1 MFLEL
6 LSFLSSLDTGFNVL
20 SYLTVRAVFA
30 MMTALLIT
38 LLLGKWIIG
47 KLQEY
52 QIGQVIRDDGPETHL
67 EKKGTPTMGGVLIFF
82 AFFISVLIWGDWQ
95 NPFLWIVIVTALLFS
110 SIGFIDDYLK
120 IKKQN
125 SDGLSRRQKLSAQ
138 TISTLLICFWL
149 LSLNSKTIGA
159 ELLIPFFKDLI
170 IPLNVI
176 GFLIIG
182 WFAIVGGSNSVNL
195 TDGLD
200 GLAIMPV
207 IIISGALG
215 VFAYIGGNY
224 NFSGYLNMPF
234 MPGTGEAFVLCAALI
249 GAGFG
254 FLWFNTYPAEIFM
267 GDTGSLALGAILA
280 VIAIIVHQEILLILM
295 GGIFVAE
302 TLSVIIQIAY
312 YKRTQKRFFKMAPI
326 HHHFEKKGLKEPKII
341 VRFWIVTLILVL
353 ISLASIKIRS
363 VSYTH
368 LTLPTNR
375 EV

>member
-1 MFLEL
+1 MFLEI

-38 LLLGKWIIG
+38 LVLGKWIIS
-47 KLQEY
+47 KLQHY
-52 QIGQVIRDDGPETHL
+52 QIGQVIREDGPETHL
-67 EKKGTPTMGGVLIFF
+67 EKQGTPTMGGVLILF
-82 AFFISVLIWGDWQ
+82 AFFISILIWGDWN
-95 NPFLWIVIVTALLFS
+95 NPFLWIVIATALFFS

-125 SDGLSRRQKLSAQ
+125 SDGLSRRQKIAAQSISA
-138 TISTLLICFWL
+138 ILICVWL

-170 IPLNVI
+170 IPLNALA
-176 GFLIIG
+176 FLIVG
-182 WFAIVGGSNSVNL
+182 WFALVGSSNSVNL

-207 IIISGALG
+207 ILISGALA

-234 MPGTGEAFVLCAALI
+234 MPGTGEIFVICAALV

-267 GDTGSLALGAILA
+267 GDTGSLSLGAILG

-302 TLSVIIQIAY
+302 TLSVIIQIGY
-312 YKRTQKRFFKMAPI
+312 FKRTQKRFFLMAPI
-326 HHHFEKKGLKEPKII
+326 HHHYEKKGLKEPKII
-341 VRFWIVTLILVL
+341 VRFWIITLILVL
-353 ISLASIKIRS
+353 ISLASIKIR
-363 VSYTH
+363 
-368 LTLPTNR
+368 
-375 EV
+375 

>member
-6 LSFLSSLDTGFNVL
+6 LNFLSSLDTGFNVL

-30 MMTALLIT
+30 MMTSLLIT
-38 LLLGKWIIG
+38 LVLGKWIIS
-47 KLQEY
+47 KLEQYE
-52 QIGQVIRDDGPETHL
+52 IGQVIRDDGPETHE
-67 EKKGTPTMGGVLIFF
+67 EKKGTPTMGGVLILF
-82 AFFISVLIWGDWQ
+82 AFFTSMIIWGDWK

-125 SDGLSRRQKLSAQ
+125 SDGLTRRQKIALQ
-138 TISTLLICFWL
+138 TISTILICIWL

-159 ELLIPFFKDLI
+159 ELLVPFFKDLV
-170 IPLNVI
+170 IPLNAF
-176 GFLIIG
+176 GFLIVG

-207 IIISGALG
+207 IIISAALA

-224 NFSGYLNMPF
+224 NFSAYLNMPF
-234 MPGTGEAFVLCAALI
+234 MPGTGEIFVICAALI
-249 GAGFG
+249 GSGFG

-267 GDTGSLALGAILA
+267 GDTGSLSLGAILA

-302 TLSVIIQIAY
+302 ALSVIIQIGY
-312 YKRTQKRFFKMAPI
+312 YKQTQKRFFRMAPI
-326 HHHFEKKGLKEPKII
+326 HHHFEKLGLKEPKII

-353 ISLASIKIRS
+353 ISLASIKIR
-363 VSYTH
+363 
-368 LTLPTNR
+368 
-375 EV
+375 

>member
-1 MFLEL
+1 MFLEI

-38 LLLGKWIIG
+38 LVLGKWINA
-47 KLQEY
+47 KLQHY
-52 QIGQVIRDDGPETHL
+52 QIGQVIRNDGPETHL
-67 EKKGTPTMGGVLIFF
+67 EKAGTPTMGGVLILF
-82 AFFISVLIWGDWQ
+82 AFFISVLIWGDWD

-110 SIGFIDDYLK
+110 TIGFIDDYLK

-125 SDGLSRRQKLSAQ
+125 SDGLSRRQKILAQSISA
-138 TISTLLICFWL
+138 ILICVWL

-170 IPLNVI
+170 IPLNALA
-176 GFLIIG
+176 FLIIG
-182 WFAIVGGSNSVNL
+182 WFALVGSSNSVNL

-207 IIISGALG
+207 ILISGALA

-234 MPGTGEAFVLCAALI
+234 MPGTGEIFVLCAALV

-267 GDTGSLALGAILA
+267 GDTGSLSLGAILG

-302 TLSVIIQIAY
+302 TLSVIIQIGY
-312 YKRTQKRFFKMAPI
+312 FKRTQKRIFLMAPL
-326 HHHFEKKGLKEPKII
+326 HHHYEKKGLKEPKII
-341 VRFWIVTLILVL
+341 VRFWIITLILVL
-353 ISLASIKIRS
+353 ISLASIKIR
-363 VSYTH
+363 
-368 LTLPTNR
+368 
-375 EV
+375 

>member
-6 LSFLSSLDTGFNVL
+6 INFLSSLDTGFNVL

-30 MMTALLIT
+30 MMTSLLIT
-38 LLLGKWIIG
+38 LVLGKWIIS
-47 KLQEY
+47 KLEQYE
-52 QIGQVIRDDGPETHL
+52 IGQVIRDDGPETHE
-67 EKKGTPTMGGVLIFF
+67 EKKGTPTMGGVLILF
-82 AFFISVLIWGDWQ
+82 AFFTSMIIWGDWK

-125 SDGLSRRQKLSAQ
+125 SDGLSRRQKIALQS
-138 TISTLLICFWL
+138 ISTILICIWL

-159 ELLIPFFKDLI
+159 ELLVPFFKDLV
-170 IPLNVI
+170 IPLNAF
-176 GFLIIG
+176 GFLIVG

-207 IIISGALG
+207 IIISAALA

-224 NFSGYLNMPF
+224 NFSAYLNMPF
-234 MPGTGEAFVLCAALI
+234 MPGTGEIFVVCAALI
-249 GAGFG
+249 GSGFG
-254 FLWFNTYPAEIFM
+254 FLWFNAYPAEIFM
-267 GDTGSLALGAILA
+267 GDTGSLSLGAILA

-302 TLSVIIQIAY
+302 ALSVIIQIGY
-312 YKRTQKRFFKMAPI
+312 YKQTQKRFFRMAPI
-326 HHHFEKKGLKEPKII
+326 HHHFEKLGLKEPKII

-353 ISLASIKIRS
+353 ISLASIKIR
-363 VSYTH
+363 
-368 LTLPTNR
+368 
-375 EV
+375 

>member
-6 LSFLSSLDTGFNVL
+6 INFLSSIDTGFNVL

-30 MMTALLIT
+30 MMTSLLIT
-38 LLLGKWIIG
+38 LVLGKWIIS
-47 KLQEY
+47 KLEQYE
-52 QIGQVIRDDGPETHL
+52 IGQVIRDDGPETHE
-67 EKKGTPTMGGVLIFF
+67 EKKGTPTMGGVLILF
-82 AFFISVLIWGDWQ
+82 AFFTSMIIWGDWK

-125 SDGLSRRQKLSAQ
+125 SDGLSRRQKIALQS
-138 TISTLLICFWL
+138 ISTILICIWL

-159 ELLIPFFKDLI
+159 ELLVPFFKDLV
-170 IPLNVI
+170 IPLNAF
-176 GFLIIG
+176 GFLIVG

-207 IIISGALG
+207 IIISAALA

-224 NFSGYLNMPF
+224 NFSAYLNMPF
-234 MPGTGEAFVLCAALI
+234 MPGTGEIFVVCAALI
-249 GAGFG
+249 GSGFG

-267 GDTGSLALGAILA
+267 GDTGSLSLGAILA

-302 TLSVIIQIAY
+302 ALSVIIQIGY
-312 YKRTQKRFFKMAPI
+312 YKQTQKRFFRMAPI
-326 HHHFEKKGLKEPKII
+326 HHHFEKLGLKEPKII

-353 ISLASIKIRS
+353 ISLASIKIR
-363 VSYTH
+363 
-368 LTLPTNR
+368 
-375 EV
+375 

>member
-38 LLLGKWIIG
+38 LFLGKWIIA
-47 KLQEY
+47 KLQQY

-67 EKKGTPTMGGVLIFF
+67 EKEGTPTMGGVLILF
-82 AFFISVLIWGDWQ
+82 AFFTSVIIWGDWR
-95 NPFLWIVIVTALLFS
+95 NSFLWIVIFTAFLFGLV
-110 SIGFIDDYLK
+110 GFIDDYLK

-125 SDGLSRRQKLSAQ
+125 SDGLSQRQKLLAQ
-138 TISTLLICFWL
+138 TAATLFICIWL
-149 LSLNSKTIGA
+149 LSLNSKVIGT
-159 ELLIPFFKDLI
+159 ELLIPFIKDLI
-170 IPLNVI
+170 IPLNAIV
-176 GFLIIG
+176 FLLIG

-207 IIISGALG
+207 IIISGALA

-224 NFSGYLNMPF
+224 NFSAYLNMPF

-249 GAGFG
+249 GSGFG

-267 GDTGSLALGAILA
+267 GDTGSLSLGAILA

-295 GGIFVAE
+295 GGIFVVE
-302 TLSVIIQIAY
+302 TLSVIIQIGY
-312 YKRTQKRFFKMAPI
+312 FKRTKERFFLMAPI

-353 ISLASIKIRS
+353 ISLASIKIR
-363 VSYTH
+363 
-368 LTLPTNR
+368 
-375 EV
+375 

>member
-6 LSFLSSLDTGFNVL
+6 LNFLSSLDTGFNVL

-30 MMTALLIT
+30 MMTSLLIT
-38 LLLGKWIIG
+38 LVLGKWIIS
-47 KLQEY
+47 KLEQYE
-52 QIGQVIRDDGPETHL
+52 IGQVIRDDGPETHE
-67 EKKGTPTMGGVLIFF
+67 EKKGTPTMGGVLILF
-82 AFFISVLIWGDWQ
+82 AFFTSMIIWGDWT

-125 SDGLSRRQKLSAQ
+125 SDGLSRRQKIALQS
-138 TISTLLICFWL
+138 ISTILICIWL

-159 ELLIPFFKDLI
+159 ELLVPFFKDLV
-170 IPLNVI
+170 IPLNAF

-207 IIISGALG
+207 ILISGALA

-224 NFSGYLNMPF
+224 NFSAYLNMPF
-234 MPGTGEAFVLCAALI
+234 MSGTGEIFVVCAALI
-249 GAGFG
+249 GSGFG

-267 GDTGSLALGAILA
+267 GDTGSLSLGAILA

-302 TLSVIIQIAY
+302 ALSVIIQIGY
-312 YKRTQKRFFKMAPI
+312 YKQTQKRFFRMAPI
-326 HHHFEKKGLKEPKII
+326 HHHFEKLGLKEPKII

-353 ISLASIKIRS
+353 ISLASIKIR
-363 VSYTH
+363 
-368 LTLPTNR
+368 
-375 EV
+375 

>member
-1 MFLEL
+1 MFLEI

-38 LLLGKWIIG
+38 LVLGKWIIS
-47 KLQEY
+47 KLQHY
-52 QIGQVIRDDGPETHL
+52 QIGQVIREDGPETHL
-67 EKKGTPTMGGVLIFF
+67 EKQGTPTMGGVLILF
-82 AFFISVLIWGDWQ
+82 AFFISILIWGDWN

-125 SDGLSRRQKLSAQ
+125 SNGLSRRQKIVAQSISA
-138 TISTLLICFWL
+138 ILICVWL

-170 IPLNVI
+170 IPLNALA
-176 GFLIIG
+176 FLIVG
-182 WFAIVGGSNSVNL
+182 WFALVGSSNSVNL

-207 IIISGALG
+207 ILISGALA

-234 MPGTGEAFVLCAALI
+234 MPGTGEIFVICAALV

-267 GDTGSLALGAILA
+267 GDTGSLSLGAILG

-302 TLSVIIQIAY
+302 TLSVIIQIGY
-312 YKRTQKRFFKMAPI
+312 FKRTQKRFFLMAPI
-326 HHHFEKKGLKEPKII
+326 HHHYEKKGLKEPKII
-341 VRFWIVTLILVL
+341 VRFWIITLILVL
-353 ISLASIKIRS
+353 ISLASIKIR
-363 VSYTH
+363 
-368 LTLPTNR
+368 
-375 EV
+375 

>member
-6 LSFLSSLDTGFNVL
+6 INFLSSLDTGFNVL

-30 MMTALLIT
+30 MMTSLLIT
-38 LLLGKWIIG
+38 LVLGKWIIS
-47 KLQEY
+47 KLEQYE
-52 QIGQVIRDDGPETHL
+52 IGQVIRDDGPETHE
-67 EKKGTPTMGGVLIFF
+67 EKEGTPTMGGVLILF
-82 AFFISVLIWGDWQ
+82 AFFTSMIIWGDWT

-125 SDGLSRRQKLSAQ
+125 SDGLSRRQKIAAQ
-138 TISTLLICFWL
+138 SISTILICIWL

-159 ELLIPFFKDLI
+159 ELLVPFFKDLV
-170 IPLNVI
+170 IPLNAF

-207 IIISGALG
+207 ILISGALA

-224 NFSGYLNMPF
+224 NFSAYLNMPF
-234 MPGTGEAFVLCAALI
+234 MSGTGEIFVVCAALI
-249 GAGFG
+249 GSGFG

-267 GDTGSLALGAILA
+267 GDTGSLSLGAILA

-302 TLSVIIQIAY
+302 TLSVILQIGY
-312 YKRTQKRFFKMAPI
+312 FKRTQKRLFLMAPI
-326 HHHFEKKGLKEPKII
+326 HHHFEEMGLKEPKII

-353 ISLASIKIRS
+353 ISLASIKIR
-363 VSYTH
+363 
-368 LTLPTNR
+368 
-375 EV
+375 

>member
-1 MFLEL
+1 MFLEI

-38 LLLGKWIIG
+38 LVLGKWIIS
-47 KLQEY
+47 KLQHY
-52 QIGQVIRDDGPETHL
+52 QIGQVIRNDGPETHL
-67 EKKGTPTMGGVLIFF
+67 EKAGTPTMGGVLILF
-82 AFFISVLIWGDWQ
+82 AFFISVLIWGDWD

-125 SDGLSRRQKLSAQ
+125 SDGLSRRQKILAQSISA
-138 TISTLLICFWL
+138 IIICVWL

-170 IPLNVI
+170 IPLNTLA
-176 GFLIIG
+176 FLIIG
-182 WFAIVGGSNSVNL
+182 WFALVGSSNSVNL

-207 IIISGALG
+207 ILISGALA

-234 MPGTGEAFVLCAALI
+234 MPGTGEIFVLCAALV

-267 GDTGSLALGAILA
+267 GDTGSLSLGAILG

-302 TLSVIIQIAY
+302 TLSVIIQIGY
-312 YKRTQKRFFKMAPI
+312 FKRTQKRIFLMAPL
-326 HHHFEKKGLKEPKII
+326 HHHYEKKGLKEPKII
-341 VRFWIVTLILVL
+341 VRFWIITLILVL
-353 ISLASIKIRS
+353 ISLASIKIR
-363 VSYTH
+363 
-368 LTLPTNR
+368 
-375 EV
+375 

>member
-6 LSFLSSLDTGFNVL
+6 LNFLSSLDTGFNVL

-30 MMTALLIT
+30 MMTSLLIT
-38 LLLGKWIIG
+38 LVLGKWIIS
-47 KLQEY
+47 KLEQYE
-52 QIGQVIRDDGPETHL
+52 IGQVIRDDGPETHE
-67 EKKGTPTMGGVLIFF
+67 EKKGTPTMGGVLILF
-82 AFFISVLIWGDWQ
+82 AFFTSMIIWGDWK

-125 SDGLSRRQKLSAQ
+125 SDGLSRKQKIALQS
-138 TISTLLICFWL
+138 ISTILICIWL

-159 ELLIPFFKDLI
+159 ELLVPFFKDLV
-170 IPLNVI
+170 IPLNAF
-176 GFLIIG
+176 GFLIVG

-207 IIISGALG
+207 IIISAALA

-224 NFSGYLNMPF
+224 NFSAYLNMPF
-234 MPGTGEAFVLCAALI
+234 MPGTGEIFVVCAALI
-249 GAGFG
+249 GSGFG

-267 GDTGSLALGAILA
+267 GDTGSLSLGAILA

-302 TLSVIIQIAY
+302 ALSVIIQIGY
-312 YKRTQKRFFKMAPI
+312 YKQTQKRFFRMAPI
-326 HHHFEKKGLKEPKII
+326 HHHFEKIGLKEPKII

-353 ISLASIKIRS
+353 ISLASIKIR
-363 VSYTH
+363 
-368 LTLPTNR
+368 
-375 EV
+375 

>member
-1 MFLEL
+1 MFLEI

-38 LLLGKWIIG
+38 LVLGKWIIS
-47 KLQEY
+47 KLQHY
-52 QIGQVIRDDGPETHL
+52 QIGQVIREDGPETHL
-67 EKKGTPTMGGVLIFF
+67 EKQGTPTMGGVLILF
-82 AFFISVLIWGDWQ
+82 AFFISILIWGDWD
-95 NPFLWIVIVTALLFS
+95 NPFLWIVIITALLFS

-125 SDGLSRRQKLSAQ
+125 SDGLSRRQKIAAQSISA
-138 TISTLLICFWL
+138 ILICLWL

-170 IPLNVI
+170 IPLNAI
-176 GFLIIG
+176 AFLIVG
-182 WFAIVGGSNSVNL
+182 WFALVGSSNSVNL

-207 IIISGALG
+207 ILISGALA

-234 MPGTGEAFVLCAALI
+234 MPGTGEIFVICAALV

-267 GDTGSLALGAILA
+267 GDTGSLSLGAILG

-302 TLSVIIQIAY
+302 TLSVIIQIGY
-312 YKRTQKRFFKMAPI
+312 FKRTQKRFFLMAPI
-326 HHHFEKKGLKEPKII
+326 HHHYEKKGLKEPKII
-341 VRFWIVTLILVL
+341 VRFWIITLILVL
-353 ISLASIKIRS
+353 ISLASIKIR
-363 VSYTH
+363 
-368 LTLPTNR
+368 
-375 EV
+375 

>member
-6 LSFLSSLDTGFNVL
+6 ISFLSSLDSGFNVL

-38 LLLGKWIIG
+38 LFLGKWIIS
-47 KLQEY
+47 KLQHY
-52 QIGQVIRDDGPETHL
+52 QIGQVIRDDGPESHL
-67 EKKGTPTMGGVLIFF
+67 EKKGTPTMGGVLILF
-82 AFFISVLIWGDWQ
+82 AFFLSVIIWGDWN
-95 NPFLWIVIVTALLFS
+95 NPFLWIVVVTALLFS
-110 SIGFIDDYLK
+110 SIGFMDDYLK

-125 SDGLSRRQKLSAQ
+125 SDGLSRRQKIAAQSISA
-138 TISTLLICFWL
+138 ILICIWL
-149 LSLNSKTIGA
+149 ISLNSKTIGA
-159 ELLIPFFKDLI
+159 ELLVPFFKDLI
-170 IPLNVI
+170 IPLNI
-176 GFLIIG
+176 FGFLIIG
-182 WFAIVGGSNSVNL
+182 WFAIVGSSNSVNL

-207 IIISGALG
+207 ILISGALA

-234 MPGTGEAFVLCAALI
+234 MPGTGEVFVLCAALI

-295 GGIFVAE
+295 GGVFVAE
-302 TLSVIIQIAY
+302 TLSVIIQISY
-312 YKRTQKRFFKMAPI
+312 YKRTQKRIFLMAPL
-326 HHHFEKKGLKEPKII
+326 HHHYEKKGLAEPKII
-341 VRFWIVTLILVL
+341 VRFWIITLILVL
-353 ISLASIKIRS
+353 ISLASIKIR
-363 VSYTH
+363 
-368 LTLPTNR
+368 
-375 EV
+375 

>member
-1 MFLEL
+1 MFLEI

-38 LLLGKWIIG
+38 LVLGKWIIS
-47 KLQEY
+47 KLQHY
-52 QIGQVIRDDGPETHL
+52 QIGQVIRNDGPETHL
-67 EKKGTPTMGGVLIFF
+67 EKAGTPTMGGVLILF
-82 AFFISVLIWGDWQ
+82 AFFISVLIWGDWD

-125 SDGLSRRQKLSAQ
+125 SDGLSRRQKILAQSISA
-138 TISTLLICFWL
+138 ILICVWL

-170 IPLNVI
+170 IPLNALA
-176 GFLIIG
+176 FLIIG
-182 WFAIVGGSNSVNL
+182 WFALVGSSNSANL

-207 IIISGALG
+207 ILISGALA

-234 MPGTGEAFVLCAALI
+234 MPGTGEIFVLCAALV

-267 GDTGSLALGAILA
+267 GDTGSLSLGAILG
-280 VIAIIVHQEILLILM
+280 VIAIIIHQELLLILM

-302 TLSVIIQIAY
+302 TLSVIIQIGY
-312 YKRTQKRFFKMAPI
+312 FKRTQKRIFLMAPL
-326 HHHFEKKGLKEPKII
+326 HHHYEKKGLKEPKII
-341 VRFWIVTLILVL
+341 VRFWIITLILVL
-353 ISLASIKIRS
+353 ISLASIKIR
-363 VSYTH
+363 
-368 LTLPTNR
+368 
-375 EV
+375 

>member
-1 MFLEL
+1 MFLEI

-38 LLLGKWIIG
+38 LVLGKWIIS
-47 KLQEY
+47 KLQHY
-52 QIGQVIRDDGPETHL
+52 QIGQVIREDGPETHL
-67 EKKGTPTMGGVLIFF
+67 EKQGTPTMGGVLILF
-82 AFFISVLIWGDWQ
+82 AFFISILIWGDWN

-125 SDGLSRRQKLSAQ
+125 SDGLSRRQKIAAQSISA
-138 TISTLLICFWL
+138 ILICVWL

-170 IPLNVI
+170 IPLNALA
-176 GFLIIG
+176 FLIVG
-182 WFAIVGGSNSVNL
+182 WFALVGSSNSVNL

-207 IIISGALG
+207 ILISGALA

-234 MPGTGEAFVLCAALI
+234 MPGTGEIFVICAALV
-249 GAGFG
+249 GSGFG

-267 GDTGSLALGAILA
+267 GDTGSLSLGAILG

-302 TLSVIIQIAY
+302 TLSVIIQIGY
-312 YKRTQKRFFKMAPI
+312 FKRTQKRFFLMAPI
-326 HHHFEKKGLKEPKII
+326 HHHYEKKGLKEPKII
-341 VRFWIVTLILVL
+341 VRFWIITLILVL
-353 ISLASIKIRS
+353 ISLASIKIR
-363 VSYTH
+363 
-368 LTLPTNR
+368 
-375 EV
+375 

>member
-1 MFLEL
+1 MFLEI

-38 LLLGKWIIG
+38 LVLGKWIIS
-47 KLQEY
+47 KLQHY
-52 QIGQVIRDDGPETHL
+52 QIGQVIREDGPETHL
-67 EKKGTPTMGGVLIFF
+67 EKQGTPTMGGVLILF
-82 AFFISVLIWGDWQ
+82 AFFISVLFWGDWN

-125 SDGLSRRQKLSAQ
+125 SDGLSRRQKIAGQSISA
-138 TISTLLICFWL
+138 ILICLWL

-159 ELLIPFFKDLI
+159 ELLVPFFKDLV
-170 IPLNVI
+170 IPLNALA
-176 GFLIIG
+176 FLIIG
-182 WFAIVGGSNSVNL
+182 WFALVGSSNSVNL

-207 IIISGALG
+207 ILISGALA

-234 MPGTGEAFVLCAALI
+234 MPGTGEIFVLCAALV

-267 GDTGSLALGAILA
+267 GDTGSLSLGAILG

-302 TLSVIIQIAY
+302 TLSVIIQIGY
-312 YKRTQKRFFKMAPI
+312 FKRTQKRFFLMAPI
-326 HHHFEKKGLKEPKII
+326 HHHYEKKGLKEPKII
-341 VRFWIVTLILVL
+341 VRFWIITLILVL
-353 ISLASIKIRS
+353 ISLASIKIR
-363 VSYTH
+363 
-368 LTLPTNR
+368 
-375 EV
+375 

>member
-47 KLQEY
+47 KLQDY

-82 AFFISVLIWGDWQ
+82 AFFVSVLIWGDWR

-125 SDGLSRRQKLSAQ
+125 SDGLSRRQKISAQ
-138 TISTLLICFWL
+138 SISALLICLWL
-149 LSLNSKTIGA
+149 LSLNSQTIGA

-170 IPLNVI
+170 IPLNAL
-176 GFLIIG
+176 GFLVIG

-207 IIISGALG
+207 IIISGALA

-224 NFSGYLNMPF
+224 NFSAYLNMPF
-234 MPGTGEAFVLCAALI
+234 MPGTGEAFVVCAALI

-267 GDTGSLALGAILA
+267 GDTGSLSLGAVLA

-302 TLSVIIQIAY
+302 TLSVIIQIGY
-312 YKRTQKRFFKMAPI
+312 FKRTQKRFFLMAPI

-341 VRFWIVTLILVL
+341 VRFWIITLILVL
-353 ISLASIKIRS
+353 ISLASIKIR
-363 VSYTH
+363 
-368 LTLPTNR
+368 
-375 EV
+375 

>member
-1 MFLEL
+1 MFLEI

-38 LLLGKWIIG
+38 LVLGKWIIS
-47 KLQEY
+47 KLQHY
-52 QIGQVIRDDGPETHL
+52 QIGQVIRNDGPETHL
-67 EKKGTPTMGGVLIFF
+67 EKAGTPTMGGVLILF
-82 AFFISVLIWGDWQ
+82 AFFISVLIWGDWD

-125 SDGLSRRQKLSAQ
+125 SDGLSRRQKILAQSISA
-138 TISTLLICFWL
+138 IIICVWL

-170 IPLNVI
+170 IPLNALA
-176 GFLIIG
+176 FLIIG
-182 WFAIVGGSNSVNL
+182 WFALVGSSNSVNL

-207 IIISGALG
+207 ILISGALA
-215 VFAYIGGNY
+215 VFGYIGGNY

-234 MPGTGEAFVLCAALI
+234 MPGTGEIFVLCAALV

-267 GDTGSLALGAILA
+267 GDTGSLSLGAILG

-302 TLSVIIQIAY
+302 TLSVIIQIGY
-312 YKRTQKRFFKMAPI
+312 FKRTQKRIFLMAPL
-326 HHHFEKKGLKEPKII
+326 HHHYEKKGLKEPKII
-341 VRFWIVTLILVL
+341 VRFWIITLILVL
-353 ISLASIKIRS
+353 ISLASIKIR
-363 VSYTH
+363 
-368 LTLPTNR
+368 
-375 EV
+375 

>member
-6 LSFLSSLDTGFNVL
+6 ISFLSSLDTGFNVL

-30 MMTALLIT
+30 MMTSLLIT
-38 LLLGKWIIG
+38 LVLGKWIIS
-47 KLQEY
+47 KLQQY
-52 QIGQVIRDDGPETHL
+52 QIGQVIRSDGPESHQDK
-67 EKKGTPTMGGVLIFF
+67 EGTPTMGGVLILF
-82 AFFISVLIWGDWQ
+82 AFFTSVIIWGDWR

-125 SDGLSRRQKLSAQ
+125 SDGLSRRQKILAQ
-138 TISTLLICFWL
+138 SISTILICIWL

-159 ELLIPFFKDLI
+159 ELLVPFFKDLV
-170 IPLNVI
+170 IPLNAF

-207 IIISGALG
+207 ILISGALA

-224 NFSGYLNMPF
+224 NFSAYLNMPF
-234 MPGTGEAFVLCAALI
+234 MQGTGEVFVICAALI
-249 GAGFG
+249 GSGFG

-267 GDTGSLALGAILA
+267 GDIGSLSLGAILA

-302 TLSVIIQIAY
+302 TLSVILQIGY
-312 YKRTQKRFFKMAPI
+312 FKRTQKRLFLMAPI
-326 HHHFEKKGLKEPKII
+326 HHHFEEMGLKEPKII

-353 ISLASIKIRS
+353 ISLASIKIR
-363 VSYTH
+363 
-368 LTLPTNR
+368 
-375 EV
+375 

>member
-1 MFLEL
+1 MFLEI

-38 LLLGKWIIG
+38 LVLGKWIIS
-47 KLQEY
+47 KLQHY
-52 QIGQVIRDDGPETHL
+52 QIGQVIREDGPETHL
-67 EKKGTPTMGGVLIFF
+67 EKQGTPTMGGVLILF
-82 AFFISVLIWGDWQ
+82 AFFISILIWGDWN

-125 SDGLSRRQKLSAQ
+125 SDGLSRRQKIAAQSISA
-138 TISTLLICFWL
+138 ILICVWL

-170 IPLNVI
+170 IPLNALA
-176 GFLIIG
+176 FLIVG
-182 WFAIVGGSNSVNL
+182 WFALVGSSNSVNL

-207 IIISGALG
+207 ILISGALA

-234 MPGTGEAFVLCAALI
+234 MPGTGEIFVLCAALV

-267 GDTGSLALGAILA
+267 GDTGSLSLGAILG

-302 TLSVIIQIAY
+302 TLSVIIQIGY
-312 YKRTQKRFFKMAPI
+312 FKRTQKRFFLMAPI
-326 HHHFEKKGLKEPKII
+326 HHHYEKKGLKEPKII
-341 VRFWIVTLILVL
+341 VRFWIITLILVL
-353 ISLASIKIRS
+353 ISLASIKIR
-363 VSYTH
+363 
-368 LTLPTNR
+368 
-375 EV
+375 